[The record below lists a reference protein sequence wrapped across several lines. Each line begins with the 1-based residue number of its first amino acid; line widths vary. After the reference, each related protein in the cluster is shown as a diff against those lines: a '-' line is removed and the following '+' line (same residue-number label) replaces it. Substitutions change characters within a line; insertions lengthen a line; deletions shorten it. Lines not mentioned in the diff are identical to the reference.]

1 MSKPKYHC
9 ALLHRILPLIT
20 RCETNQKVPRVES
33 HNGYFCPTCKET
45 YNHIGEYKVGALI
58 GYRVHWTVRFDLH
71 YNFPLQE
78 TVALLLKIDKTRRR
92 GIRSSI
98 SLVSEAHIW
107 PWRSLTRP
115 LPKPGSFWSSA
126 FHFSAEAS
134 MLPSG
139 SYSLLFLSL

>member
-71 YNFPLQE
+71 Y
-78 TVALLLKIDKTRRR
+78 KTF
-92 GIRSSI
+92 
-98 SLVSEAHIW
+98 HYK
-107 PWRSLTRP
+107 RP
-115 LPKPGSFWSSA
+115 LRF
-126 FHFSAEAS
+126 
-134 MLPSG
+134 
-139 SYSLLFLSL
+139 YSKSTKLEEEE